1 MHANIL
7 TCNIQAEFSIGT
19 VPVAQTK
26 ELPKR
31 SKTKLNTILKS
42 QDIYFLNNFLV

>member
-19 VPVAQTK
+19 APVAQTK
-26 ELPKR
+26 ELDPKR

-42 QDIYFLNNFLV
+42 QDICF